1 MRRGLLSILE
11 NGRRL
16 VLIAGLV
23 VESCIMHILLAAN
36 GAVTG
41 GIAATSFTVICADVV
56 FHTTSHCSRSIVL
69 WLCSS
74 ARSGIGRLLGA

>member
-1 MRRGLLSILE
+1 MSRRLLSILE

-23 VESCIMHILLAAN
+23 VEGGIVYILVTAN

-41 GIAATSFTVICADVV
+41 GIAATSFTVICADVM
-56 FHTTSHCSRSIVL
+56 FHTTSHRGRSIV
-69 WLCSS
+69 
-74 ARSGIGRLLGA
+74 